1 MDRVLRRMVKS
12 LVHHVQQVID
22 LAWWAQWDSNLRPAD
37 QEDAAAFDA
46 IHDRWWKIVDQLEDL
61 HAVTHASLIAKA
73 VVLPAIIRDCADE
86 GEPKC
91 RLNRNAASR
100 CP

>member
-1 MDRVLRRMVKS
+1 
-12 LVHHVQQVID
+12 
-22 LAWWAQWDSNLRPAD
+22 
-37 QEDAAAFDA
+37 
-46 IHDRWWKIVDQLEDL
+46 LEDL

-91 RLNRNAASR
+91 RFALSLVRELVGPDAVPAAA
-100 CP
+100 